1 MTEISYEATVTC
13 PKCGY
18 SSKETM
24 PSDSC
29 LVIYKCKEC
38 GFVMTPKEG
47 DCCIF
52 CSYADKKCRP
62 CKLETGLTLYALK
75 SDRIIII

>member
-18 SSKETM
+18 SRKETM
-24 PSDSC
+24 PSNSC
-29 LVIYKCKEC
+29 LVVYKCKKC

-52 CSYADKKCRP
+52 CSYADKKCP
-62 CKLETGLTLYALK
+62 PMQLMYQE
-75 SDRIIII
+75 S